1 MHRGF
6 NRTARDGRYR
16 PCRIATEDRL
26 HNRDFLHSCAPA
38 QKQQAVVQR
47 TRKTLD
53 SFLYVVCFFDATRK
67 TTPQAGKQLPSKS
80 AHGAA
85 ESFSKAK
92 QVAGPARQSFQQRTE
107 NAMREATA
115 ALQHRNGKPITRRIF
130 PFKKKYRAKK
140 RFAYKHWQPFPK
152 SPPNIRAFSSII

>member
-26 HNRDFLHSCAPA
+26 HNRAFLHDCAPP
-38 QKQQAVVQR
+38 QKQQAVLQR

-53 SFLYVVCFFDATRK
+53 SFLYVVCFFEATRK

-92 QVAGPARQSFQQRTE
+92 RLLGPARQSIRQRTE
-107 NAMREATA
+107 NAMRGTTA
-115 ALQHRNGKPITRRIF
+115 ALQHYNGKPISRRV
-130 PFKKKYRAKK
+130 PLKKNERTKK
-140 RFAYKHWQPFPK
+140 RFAYK
-152 SPPNIRAFSSII
+152 R